1 MTRFTAAYSVDT
13 DDEDEVLDVI
23 DEIVDGSGD
32 NPFFVAFSSIEGSS
46 IVIVSTE
53 LPVDCIDDVSP
64 TPLIV
69 ALSEAERYGDDALWI
84 EPTSNTEAVKEIERI
99 VEECTVDEALNSPL
113 SIRSE
118 AHYKPISQLPPKK
131 GAKRATDAI
140 KRLVSSPPNREE
152 REGPKP
158 PQNPVKSVKKPSS
171 TDTGGEAKEQR
182 KARPMPGKSK
192 SDSSKDMASVKAK
205 ARDRL
210 DREINEV
217 DNIMDEWTV

>member
-46 IVIVSTE
+46 IIIVSTE

-84 EPTSNTEAVKEIERI
+84 EPTSHTEAVKEIERI
-99 VEECTVDEALNSPL
+99 IEECTVDEALNSPL
-113 SIRSE
+113 SIR
-118 AHYKPISQLPPKK
+118 
-131 GAKRATDAI
+131 AKRATEAI
-140 KRLVSSPPNREE
+140 KRLVSSPPTREE
-152 REGPKP
+152 GKGPKP
-158 PQNPVKSVKKPSS
+158 PQKPIKSAKKASS
-171 TDTGGEAKEQR
+171 PDTIGEKEQR
-182 KARPMPGKSK
+182 KARPMPGKQK

-210 DREINEV
+210 DREITEV

>member
-84 EPTSNTEAVKEIERI
+84 EPTSHTEAVKEIERI
-99 VEECTVDEALNSPL
+99 IEECTVDEALNSPL

-140 KRLVSSPPNREE
+140 KRLVSSPPTREE

-158 PQNPVKSVKKPSS
+158 SQKPVKSAKKASS
-171 TDTGGEAKEQR
+171 ADAGEAKEQR
-182 KARPMPGKSK
+182 KARPMPGKQK

-210 DREINEV
+210 DREITEV

>member
-32 NPFFVAFSSIEGSS
+32 NPFFIAFSSIEGSS
-46 IVIVSTE
+46 IVVVSTE

-84 EPTSNTEAVKEIERI
+84 EPTSHTEAVKEIERI

-118 AHYKPISQLPPKK
+118 AHYKPISHLPPKK

-140 KRLVSSPPNREE
+140 KRLVSSPPIREE
-152 REGPKP
+152 GEGLKP
-158 PQNPVKSVKKPSS
+158 SQNPVKSAKKASS
-171 TDTGGEAKEQR
+171 PDTSGEKEQR
-182 KARPMPGKSK
+182 KARPMPGKQK

-210 DREINEV
+210 DREITEV

>member
-84 EPTSNTEAVKEIERI
+84 EPTSHTEAVKEIERI

-118 AHYKPISQLPPKK
+118 AHYKPISHLPPKK
-131 GAKRATDAI
+131 GTKRATDAI
-140 KRLVSSPPNREE
+140 KRLVSSPPIREE
-152 REGPKP
+152 GEGLKP
-158 PQNPVKSVKKPSS
+158 SQNPVKSAKKASS
-171 TDTGGEAKEQR
+171 SDTSGEKEQR
-182 KARPMPGKSK
+182 KARPMPGKPK

>member
-84 EPTSNTEAVKEIERI
+84 EPTSHTEAAKEIERI

-118 AHYKPISQLPPKK
+118 AHYKPISHLPPKK
-131 GAKRATDAI
+131 GTKRATEAI
-140 KRLVSSPPNREE
+140 KRLVSSPPTREE

-158 PQNPVKSVKKPSS
+158 PQKPVKSVKKASS
-171 TDTGGEAKEQR
+171 PDTTSGEKDQR
-182 KARPMPGKSK
+182 KARPMPGKQK

-210 DREINEV
+210 DREITEV

>member
-84 EPTSNTEAVKEIERI
+84 EPTSHTEAVKEIERI
-99 VEECTVDEALNSPL
+99 IEECTVDEALNSPL

-131 GAKRATDAI
+131 GAKRATEAI
-140 KRLVSSPPNREE
+140 KRLVASPPTREE
-152 REGPKP
+152 REGSKP
-158 PQNPVKSVKKPSS
+158 PQKPVKSAKKSS
-171 TDTGGEAKEQR
+171 PADTGEAKEQR

>member
-84 EPTSNTEAVKEIERI
+84 EPTSHTEAVKEIERI

-131 GAKRATDAI
+131 GAKRATEAI
-140 KRLVSSPPNREE
+140 KRLVSSPPTQEE

-158 PQNPVKSVKKPSS
+158 SQKPVKSAKKASS
-171 TDTGGEAKEQR
+171 ADAGEAKEQR
-182 KARPMPGKSK
+182 KARPMPGKPK

-210 DREINEV
+210 DRKINEV

>member
-84 EPTSNTEAVKEIERI
+84 EPTSHTEAVKEIERI

-140 KRLVSSPPNREE
+140 KRLVSSPPIREE
-152 REGPKP
+152 REGLKP
-158 PQNPVKSVKKPSS
+158 SQKPVKSAKRASS
-171 TDTGGEAKEQR
+171 ANTSGEKEQR
-182 KARPMPGKSK
+182 KARPMPGKQK
-192 SDSSKDMASVKAK
+192 SDSSKDMAFVKAK

-210 DREINEV
+210 DREITEV

>member
-32 NPFFVAFSSIEGSS
+32 NPFFVAFSSIGGSS

-69 ALSEAERYGDDALWI
+69 ALSEAERYGDDALCI
-84 EPTSNTEAVKEIERI
+84 EPTSHTEAAKEIERI

-118 AHYKPISQLPPKK
+118 AHYKPISHLPPKK
-131 GAKRATDAI
+131 GTKRATDAI
-140 KRLVSSPPNREE
+140 KRLVSSPPTREE
-152 REGPKP
+152 GKGPKP
-158 PQNPVKSVKKPSS
+158 PQKPIKSTKKASS
-171 TDTGGEAKEQR
+171 PDTSREKEQR
-182 KARPMPGKSK
+182 KACPMPGKQK

-210 DREINEV
+210 DREITEV

>member
-53 LPVDCIDDVSP
+53 LPVDCIGDASP
-64 TPLIV
+64 TPLII

-84 EPTSNTEAVKEIERI
+84 EPTSHTEAVKEIERI

-113 SIRSE
+113 SVRSE

-140 KRLVSSPPNREE
+140 KRLVSSPPIREE
-152 REGPKP
+152 REGPKAS
-158 PQNPVKSVKKPSS
+158 QKPVKSAKKASPA
-171 TDTGGEAKEQR
+171 DTSEVKEQR
-182 KARPMPGKSK
+182 KARPMPGKQK

>member
-84 EPTSNTEAVKEIERI
+84 EPTSHTEAVKEIEKI

-118 AHYKPISQLPPKK
+118 AHYKPISHLPPKK
-131 GAKRATDAI
+131 GAKRATEAI
-140 KRLVSSPPNREE
+140 KRLVSSPPTREE

-158 PQNPVKSVKKPSS
+158 PQKPVKSAKKASS
-171 TDTGGEAKEQR
+171 ADAGEAKEQR
-182 KARPMPGKSK
+182 KARPMPGKPK

>member
-84 EPTSNTEAVKEIERI
+84 EPTSHTEAVKEIERI

-140 KRLVSSPPNREE
+140 KRLVSPPPTREE

-158 PQNPVKSVKKPSS
+158 SQNPVKSAKKASS
-171 TDTGGEAKEQR
+171 PDTSGEKEQR
-182 KARPMPGKSK
+182 KARPMPGKQK

-210 DREINEV
+210 DREITEV

>member
-84 EPTSNTEAVKEIERI
+84 EPTSHTEAVKEIERI

-140 KRLVSSPPNREE
+140 KRLVSSPPTREE

-158 PQNPVKSVKKPSS
+158 PQKPVKSAKKASS
-171 TDTGGEAKEQR
+171 ADAGEAKEQR
-182 KARPMPGKSK
+182 KARPMPGKPK

>member
-46 IVIVSTE
+46 IVVVSTE

-84 EPTSNTEAVKEIERI
+84 EPTSHTEAVKEIERI
-99 VEECTVDEALNSPL
+99 VEECTVDKALNSPL

-118 AHYKPISQLPPKK
+118 AHYKPISHLPPKK
-131 GAKRATDAI
+131 GTKRATDAI
-140 KRLVSSPPNREE
+140 KRLVSSPPTREE
-152 REGPKP
+152 GKGLKP
-158 PQNPVKSVKKPSS
+158 SQNPVKSAKKASS
-171 TDTGGEAKEQR
+171 PDTSGEKEQR
-182 KARPMPGKSK
+182 KARPMPGKQK

-210 DREINEV
+210 DREITEV

>member
-53 LPVDCIDDVSP
+53 LPVECIDGVSP

-84 EPTSNTEAVKEIERI
+84 EPTSHTEAVKEIERI
-99 VEECTVDEALNSPL
+99 IEECTVDEALNSPL

-118 AHYKPISQLPPKK
+118 AHYKPISHLPPKK
-131 GAKRATDAI
+131 GAKRATEAI
-140 KRLVSSPPNREE
+140 KRLVSSPPIREE
-152 REGPKP
+152 REGPKSS
-158 PQNPVKSVKKPSS
+158 QKPVKSAKKASS
-171 TDTGGEAKEQR
+171 PDTSGEKEQR
-182 KARPMPGKSK
+182 KARPMPGKQK
-192 SDSSKDMASVKAK
+192 SDSSQDMASVKAK

>member
-84 EPTSNTEAVKEIERI
+84 EPTSHTEAVKEIERI

-131 GAKRATDAI
+131 GAKRATEAI
-140 KRLVSSPPNREE
+140 KRLVPSPPTREE

-158 PQNPVKSVKKPSS
+158 SQKPVKSAKKASS
-171 TDTGGEAKEQR
+171 ADAGEAKEQR
-182 KARPMPGKSK
+182 KARPMPGKPK

>member
-69 ALSEAERYGDDALWI
+69 ALGEAERYGDDALWI
-84 EPTSNTEAVKEIERI
+84 EPTSHTEAVKEIERI

-131 GAKRATDAI
+131 GAKRATEAI
-140 KRLVSSPPNREE
+140 KRLVSSPPTREDGK
-152 REGPKP
+152 GPKP
-158 PQNPVKSVKKPSS
+158 PQKPIKSAKKASS
-171 TDTGGEAKEQR
+171 PDTSGEKEQR
-182 KARPMPGKSK
+182 KARPMPGKQK

-210 DREINEV
+210 DREITEV

>member
-84 EPTSNTEAVKEIERI
+84 EPTSHTEAVKEIERI

-131 GAKRATDAI
+131 GAKRATEAI
-140 KRLVSSPPNREE
+140 KRLVSSPPTREE
-152 REGPKP
+152 GKGPKP
-158 PQNPVKSVKKPSS
+158 PQKPIKSAKKASS
-171 TDTGGEAKEQR
+171 ADAGEAKEQR
-182 KARPMPGKSK
+182 KARPMPGKPK

>member
-53 LPVDCIDDVSP
+53 LPVECIDDVSP

-84 EPTSNTEAVKEIERI
+84 EPTSHTEAVKEIERI

-131 GAKRATDAI
+131 GAKRATEAI
-140 KRLVSSPPNREE
+140 KRLVSSPPIREE
-152 REGPKP
+152 REGLKP
-158 PQNPVKSVKKPSS
+158 SQKPVKSAKRASS
-171 TDTGGEAKEQR
+171 ANTSGEKEQR
-182 KARPMPGKSK
+182 KARPMPGKQK

-210 DREINEV
+210 NREITEV

>member
-84 EPTSNTEAVKEIERI
+84 EPTSHTEAVKEIERI
-99 VEECTVDEALNSPL
+99 VEECTVD
-113 SIRSE
+113 
-118 AHYKPISQLPPKK
+118 
-131 GAKRATDAI
+131 
-140 KRLVSSPPNREE
+140 
-152 REGPKP
+152 
-158 PQNPVKSVKKPSS
+158 
-171 TDTGGEAKEQR
+171 
-182 KARPMPGKSK
+182 
-192 SDSSKDMASVKAK
+192 
-205 ARDRL
+205 
-210 DREINEV
+210 
-217 DNIMDEWTV
+217 

>member
-53 LPVDCIDDVSP
+53 LPVECIDDVSP

-84 EPTSNTEAVKEIERI
+84 EPTSHTEAVKEIERI

-131 GAKRATDAI
+131 GANRATDAI
-140 KRLVSSPPNREE
+140 KRLVSSPPIREE
-152 REGPKP
+152 GEGPKAS
-158 PQNPVKSVKKPSS
+158 QKPVKSAKKASS
-171 TDTGGEAKEQR
+171 ADTSEAKEQR
-182 KARPMPGKSK
+182 KARPMPGKPK

>member
-84 EPTSNTEAVKEIERI
+84 EPTSHTEAVKEIERI

-131 GAKRATDAI
+131 GAKRATEAI
-140 KRLVSSPPNREE
+140 KRLVSSPPTREE
-152 REGPKP
+152 GKGSNP
-158 PQNPVKSVKKPSS
+158 PQKPVKSAKKASS
-171 TDTGGEAKEQR
+171 ADTSGEKEQR
-182 KARPMPGKSK
+182 KARPMPGKQK
-192 SDSSKDMASVKAK
+192 SDSSQDMASVKAK

-210 DREINEV
+210 DREITEV

>member
-53 LPVDCIDDVSP
+53 LPVDCIDGVSP
-64 TPLIV
+64 TPLII

-84 EPTSNTEAVKEIERI
+84 EPTSHTEAVKEIERI

-131 GAKRATDAI
+131 GAKRATEAI
-140 KRLVSSPPNREE
+140 KRLVASPHTREE

-158 PQNPVKSVKKPSS
+158 TQKPVKIAKKASS
-171 TDTGGEAKEQR
+171 PDTSGEKEQR
-182 KARPMPGKSK
+182 KARPMPGKPK